1 MTRAALAI
9 AVAGLCAGAALAA
22 EPEPLDEEFLEY
34 LAEFEDGS
42 DNWTL
47 FADDDKQDA
56 AAAQGASTAKAATKS
71 STKDAVKREE
81 KVDP

>member
-9 AVAGLCAGAALAA
+9 AVAGLCAGAALAV

-34 LAEFEDGS
+34 LAEFEDSS
-42 DNWTL
+42 DNWTW

-56 AAAQGASTAKAATKS
+56 AAAKAASMAKTAAKS
-71 STKDAVKREE
+71 AAKSEE